1 MTMRL
6 VTASHNCRWQL
17 SSRGARSLSGAT
29 VDQASELPTTTY
41 GNEVTMEQGQ
51 PPARELTVVLDG
63 YSYLECP
70 RWHDGRLWVSDF
82 YINKVVATDGRGGT
96 EVVAEVPGQPSGLGF
111 LPDGRALIVSMRDHR
126 VLVREQTGALTEH
139 ADLSGAVSGILNDMV
154 VDERG
159 RAFVGNFGFDL
170 MGGAALRHTT
180 LTRVDADGT
189 VTTAADDLGFPNGMV
204 ILPGGVLV
212 VAETFA
218 GRLTAFDIG
227 EDGELENRRVWAQFG
242 DPPRTDDVGEAVQS
256 LQVGPDGICADAD
269 GAIWVADAL
278 HHRVLRV
285 AEGGTILDE
294 IPTGTGVFACML
306 GGDDGRTLFL
316 CAAPSFPEHE
326 RRPVREAQLLAVR
339 VEVPHAG
346 LP

>member
-1 MTMRL
+1 
-6 VTASHNCRWQL
+6 
-17 SSRGARSLSGAT
+17 
-29 VDQASELPTTTY
+29 
-41 GNEVTMEQGQ
+41 
-51 PPARELTVVLDG
+51 LTVVLEG
-63 YSYLECP
+63 FSYLECP

-82 YINKVVATDGRGGT
+82 YTNQVVATDGNANT

-126 VLVREQTGALTEH
+126 LLVREETGVLTEH
-139 ADLSGAVSGILNDMV
+139 ADLSDVVSGVLNDMV
-154 VDERG
+154 VDDRG

-170 MGGAALRHTT
+170 MGGASLRYTT

-189 VTTAADDLGFPNGMV
+189 VTTVAEDLGFPNGMV

-227 EDGELENRRVWAQFG
+227 DDGELSNRRVWAQFG
-242 DPPRTDDVGEAVQS
+242 ETPRTEDVGEAVEG

-269 GAIWVADAL
+269 CAIWVADAL
-278 HHRVLRV
+278 HARVIRV
-285 AEGGTILDE
+285 GEGGAILDE

-316 CAAPSFPEHE
+316 CAAPSFAEHE
-326 RRPVREAQLLAVR
+326 RRPVREAQLLSVR

>member
-1 MTMRL
+1 
-6 VTASHNCRWQL
+6 
-17 SSRGARSLSGAT
+17 
-29 VDQASELPTTTY
+29 
-41 GNEVTMEQGQ
+41 MEEGQ
-51 PPARELTVVLDG
+51 PPTRELTVVLDG

-82 YINKVVATDGRGGT
+82 YTNRVVATDGRGNT
-96 EVVAEVPGQPSGLGF
+96 ELMAEVPGQPSGLGF

-126 VLVREQTGALTEH
+126 VLVREETGQLSEH
-139 ADLSGAVSGILNDMV
+139 ADLSDAVSGMLNDMV
-154 VDERG
+154 VDEHG

-170 MGGAALRHTT
+170 MGGAALRYTT
-180 LTRVDADGT
+180 LTRVDPDGT
-189 VTTAADDLGFPNGMV
+189 VTTVAEDLGFPNGMV

-218 GRLTAFDIG
+218 GRLTAFDVG
-227 EDGELENRRVWAQFG
+227 EDGGLSDRRVWAQLG
-242 DPPRTDDVGEAVQS
+242 ETPQTEDVGEAVER

-278 HHRVLRV
+278 HQRVIRV
-285 AEGGTILDE
+285 AEGGEILEE

-306 GGDDGRTLFL
+306 GGDDGRTLYL

-339 VEVPHAG
+339 VDVPHAG

>member
-1 MTMRL
+1 M
-6 VTASHNCRWQL
+6 
-17 SSRGARSLSGAT
+17 G
-29 VDQASELPTTTY
+29 
-41 GNEVTMEQGQ
+41 QGQ
-51 PPARELTVVLDG
+51 PASRELTVVLDG

-82 YINKVVATDGRGGT
+82 YTNQVVATDGRGDT
-96 EVVAEVPGQPSGLGF
+96 QVVAEVPGQPSGLGF

-126 VLVREQTGALTEH
+126 ILVRGDSGELTEH
-139 ADLSGAVSGILNDMV
+139 ADLSDAVPAVLNDMI

-159 RAFVGNFGFDL
+159 RAYVGNFGFDL
-170 MGGAALRHTT
+170 MSGAPLRYTT
-180 LTRVDADGT
+180 LTRVDPDGT
-189 VTTAADDLGFPNGMV
+189 VSTVAEDLGFPNGMV

-218 GRLTAFDIG
+218 GRLTAFDVE
-227 EDGELENRRVWAQFG
+227 EDGRLSNRRVWAQFG
-242 DPPRTDDVGEAVQS
+242 ETPQTEDVGEALQR
-256 LQVGPDGICADAD
+256 LQVAPDGICADAE
-269 GAIWVADAL
+269 GAIWVADPL
-278 HHRVLRV
+278 HARVIRV
-285 AEGGTILDE
+285 GEGGEILDE
-294 IPTGTGVFACML
+294 IPTGMGVYACML

-316 CAAPSFPEHE
+316 CAAPSFAEHE

>member
-1 MTMRL
+1 MTQDR
-6 VTASHNCRWQL
+6 TASR
-17 SSRGARSLSGAT
+17 
-29 VDQASELPTTTY
+29 PI
-41 GNEVTMEQGQ
+41 
-51 PPARELTVVLDG
+51 TVVLDG

-82 YINKVVATDGRGGT
+82 YTEQVVSTDTRGDT
-96 EVVAEVPGQPSGLGF
+96 TVEADVPQQPSGLGF

-126 VLVREQTGALTEH
+126 LLARSASGELTEH
-139 ADLSGAVSGILNDMV
+139 ADLSGVVTGVLNDMV

-159 RAFVGNFGFDL
+159 RAYVGNFGFDL
-170 MGGAALRHTT
+170 MGGAPLRDTT
-180 LTRVDADGT
+180 LTRVDPDGT
-189 VTTAADDLGFPNGMV
+189 VTTAASDLAFPNGAV
-204 ILPGGVLV
+204 ILPGDVLV

-218 GRLTAFDIG
+218 GRLTAFDIAD
-227 EDGELENRRVWAQFG
+227 DGSLTGRRVWAGFG
-242 DPPRTDDVGEAVQS
+242 TPPRTTDVTEAVGQ
-256 LQVGPDGICADAD
+256 LEVGPDGICADAE

-278 HHRVLRV
+278 HSRVIRV
-285 AEGGTILDE
+285 REGGEIVDE

-339 VEVPHAG
+339 VDVPHAG